1 MKECYIE
8 DDQVVTGGDM
18 STFNNISE
26 FKRER
31 IINMAIK
38 EFGTYGYAIASTN
51 RIVKNLGV
59 SKGSLFKYFSTKLEL
74 YSYMVTYASENLLE
88 YMKVASIESDT
99 WQEKLLNYASREFD
113 YLIEEPDLYKFF
125 RHMIKDIELEEL
137 ISIKEFMIGKSSKVY
152 RQLYETLDLSLELYT
167 HISYILT
174 GYNEWFF
181 LEHDGLY
188 NDQIKIKYLEGIKKH
203 LSYVKV

>member
-1 MKECYIE
+1 
-8 DDQVVTGGDM
+8 M

-26 FKRER
+26 LKRER
-31 IINMAIK
+31 IINMVIK
-38 EFGTYGYAIASTN
+38 EFGTYGYATASTN
-51 RIVKNLGV
+51 RIVKTLGV

-74 YSYMVTYASENLLE
+74 YSYMVTYASENLLD

-113 YLIEEPDLYKFF
+113 YLIEEPDQYKFF
-125 RHMIKDIELEEL
+125 RQVIKDIELEAL
-137 ISIKEFMIGKSSKVY
+137 ISIKEFLIEKSSKVY
-152 RQLYETLDLSLELYT
+152 GQLYETLDLSLELYT
-167 HISYILT
+167 HISYILK
-174 GYNEWFF
+174 GYNECFF

-188 NDQIKIKYLEGIKKH
+188 NDQVKIKYLEGIKTH